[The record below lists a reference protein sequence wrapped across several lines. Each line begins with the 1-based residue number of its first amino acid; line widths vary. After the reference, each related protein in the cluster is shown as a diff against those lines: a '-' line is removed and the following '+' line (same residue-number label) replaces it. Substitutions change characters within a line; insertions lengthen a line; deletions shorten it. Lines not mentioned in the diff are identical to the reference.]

1 LQALAI
7 GGWRRRCG
15 LGGLFG
21 KDEATG
27 ARIIFNIKR
36 KHCSSHAA
44 EKLVRQTAEA
54 DGYDTEIII
63 EQEPGSSGKALADHF
78 VRNVLPDFR
87 VRIVPATTK
96 KMARAQ
102 PTIRRLGC

>member
-1 LQALAI
+1 VGSWGAPL
-7 GGWRRRCG
+7 
-15 LGGLFG
+15 G
-21 KDEATG
+21 KDDTTG
-27 ARIIFNIKR
+27 ACIVFNIKR
-36 KHCSSHAA
+36 KQLSPHQV

-87 VRIVPATTK
+87 VRVVPATTK

-102 PTIRRLGC
+102 PFLAAAEHGRIRLLRGA